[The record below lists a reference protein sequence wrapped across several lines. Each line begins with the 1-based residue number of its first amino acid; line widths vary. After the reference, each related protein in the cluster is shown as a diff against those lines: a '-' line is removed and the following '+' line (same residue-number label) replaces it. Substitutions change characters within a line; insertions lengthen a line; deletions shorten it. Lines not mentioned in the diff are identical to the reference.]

1 MSNSSVV
8 DLTNAKEIAE
18 HVSRML
24 IGAGSMPE
32 FPVGSVPIT
41 EAAKILGKD
50 ANWVQAGIISG
61 WLPIGKATK
70 GDKLITSMEQLKRG
84 VRTNYYI
91 SPRLL
96 WELTGYVWHGKGE
109 KRGETQRN

>member
-1 MSNSSVV
+1 MKSMSNSSVV

-41 EAAKILGKD
+41 EAAKIL
-50 ANWVQAGIISG
+50 
-61 WLPIGKATK
+61 
-70 GDKLITSMEQLKRG
+70 
-84 VRTNYYI
+84 
-91 SPRLL
+91 
-96 WELTGYVWHGKGE
+96 
-109 KRGETQRN
+109 

>member
-1 MSNSSVV
+1 MSNSVV

-32 FPVGSVPIT
+32 FPIGSVPIT

-50 ANWVQAGIISG
+50 ASWVQAGIISG
-61 WLPIGKATK
+61 WLPIGKATQ
-70 GDKLITSMEQLKRG
+70 GDKVINSMSQLKRG
-84 VRTNYYI
+84 ARTNYYI

-96 WELTGYVWHGKGE
+96 WELTGYVWPGKQSE
-109 KRGETQRN
+109 KGGD